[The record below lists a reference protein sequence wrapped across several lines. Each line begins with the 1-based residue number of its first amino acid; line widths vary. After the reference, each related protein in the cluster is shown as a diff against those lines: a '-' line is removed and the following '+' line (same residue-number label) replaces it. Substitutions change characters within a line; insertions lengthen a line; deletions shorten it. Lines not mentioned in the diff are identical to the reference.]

1 MGRFCGIKGL
11 RESTLGGAIFE
22 EFIKEVKKGR
32 DEGREEGK
40 HERILELAK
49 KMIKRGDDDQTIIDF
64 LEITNK
70 ELREIK
76 LQINR

>member
-1 MGRFCGIKGL
+1 M
-11 RESTLGGAIFE
+11 GGAIFE